1 MLLRL
6 FFFIYLQSFACAL
19 VIGQGLE
26 KTDFEILVEE
36 IHHLN
41 ALNPGRAAGRAASFR
56 GSRGDEE
63 VKADPDKRILLHAAL
78 APHDSL
84 RFGYLEER
92 VRLNRLLGEALEAGD
107 PEHALTEV
115 RLALSDLAFRYG
127 DLRYALRQL
136 IGIFDY
142 RGVGERPGLR
152 LRQLELAVE
161 ILNAG
166 GFPARAL
173 EVLEEMEAL
182 GLDRVPGLR
191 LRWCLH
197 QAEACGL
204 VGDYARQEEM
214 LEQASRLFSG
224 ETSPAALATFWIQRT
239 WLALDQIGREEAIR
253 FHGELEALAE
263 QTGSPLLDGEA
274 AIVEAVLACHSTE
287 DLETVR
293 TLLARARAAFE
304 QAVYP
309 ARYARLLQM
318 GIEQTRDRPDLEGSA
333 CFLEEMAGFRHQENN
348 LTARVNGYAARAAQ
362 VAQEHPGSAGRVYE
376 LMREHSRYQ
385 AHYSQMMHQLREH
398 WTAASRKFKS
408 STADRSADPHPGGFY
423 FALILL
429 VLLGIVLVL
438 WNRNRI
444 QRHLNRQLE
453 DSVTRARSA
462 ELAAEESNRLKSR
475 FLANI
480 SHEMKTPMGGIVG
493 MASLLEE
500 VVTDPAQRK
509 YLETIRACSQNL
521 LVLMEDLLDLGRME
535 SGVVEIEPHPLN
547 LRETVRYSME
557 LVRHQAEEKGLSLES
572 HFEEG
577 IPETVIGDGTR
588 IGQVLSN
595 LLTNAIKFTE
605 SGDIRVSTGFRKTIG
620 SSGNLTFQVQDTGI
634 GIPED
639 KTDLIFEPF
648 HRLPERVPSKPV
660 GNGLGLAICR
670 KLAAL
675 MGGTISVVS
684 REGEGSTFT
693 VVVPVRI

>member
-6 FFFIYLQSFACAL
+6 FFFIPLQCLVCAL
-19 VIGQGLE
+19 AIGQGLE
-26 KTDFEILVEE
+26 KTDFEALLEE
-36 IHHLN
+36 IHRLN
-41 ALNPGRAAGRAASFR
+41 ALDPGRAAELAASVR
-56 GSRGDEE
+56 GFPAAEE
-63 VKADPDKRILLHAAL
+63 ITDNPDSRILLRAAL
-78 APHDSL
+78 TPNDSL
-84 RFGYLEER
+84 RFGYREER
-92 VRLNRLLGEALEAGD
+92 ARLNRLLGEALQAGD
-107 PEHALTEV
+107 PEHSSTAV

-127 DLRYALRQL
+127 DLRYAWRQL
-136 IGIFDY
+136 IGVFDY
-142 RGVGERPGLR
+142 RGVGARPELR
-152 LRQLELAVE
+152 LRQLEQAVR

-166 GFPARAL
+166 GFPVRAL
-173 EVLEEMEAL
+173 KILEEMEAL
-182 GLDRVPGLR
+182 GLDRAPGLP
-191 LRWCLH
+191 LRWCLL
-197 QAEACGL
+197 QAEAYGL
-204 VGDYARQEEM
+204 AGDLARQEEM
-214 LEQASRLFSG
+214 LEEASRLFSG
-224 ETSPAALATFWIQRT
+224 ETSPASLAAFWIQRT
-239 WLALDQIGREEAIR
+239 WLALQQIGREEAIR
-253 FHGELEALAE
+253 FHGELEALAD

-274 AIVEAVLACHSTE
+274 TMVEAVLACHASG
-287 DLETVR
+287 DMETVGR
-293 TLLARARAAFE
+293 LLRQAQAAFRE
-304 QAVYP
+304 AVYP

-318 GIEQTRDRPDLEGSA
+318 GIEQTRDRPNLEGKA
-333 CFLEEMAGFRHQENN
+333 CFLEEMAGFIHQEDN
-348 LTARVNGYAARAAQ
+348 LTARINGYAARADF
-362 VAQEHPGSAGRVYE
+362 VARKHPGSARRVYE

-385 AHYSQMMHQLREH
+385 AHYNQVMHQLQER
-398 WTAASRKFKS
+398 WTEASRKFDPS
-408 STADRSADPHPGGFY
+408 STGRPVDPSPSAFY

-547 LRETVRYSME
+547 LRETVRYSLEM
-557 LVRHQAEEKGLSLES
+557 VRHQAEEKGLSLES
-572 HFEEG
+572 HFEDG

-588 IGQVLSN
+588 IGQVLTN

-605 SGDIRVSTGFRKTIG
+605 SGEIQVSTGFRKTIG
-620 SSGNLTFQVQDTGI
+620 SSGNLTFQVRDTGI

-639 KTDLIFEPF
+639 KTELIFEPF
-648 HRLPERVPSKPV
+648 HRLPERVPSTPV

-693 VVVPVRI
+693 VVLPVRI